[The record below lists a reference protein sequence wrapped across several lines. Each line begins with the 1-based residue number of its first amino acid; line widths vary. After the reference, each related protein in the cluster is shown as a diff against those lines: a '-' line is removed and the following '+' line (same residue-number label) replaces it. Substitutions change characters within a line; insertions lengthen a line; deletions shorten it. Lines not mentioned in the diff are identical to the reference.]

1 MHQPLGFLMFSFFS
15 KPSHFGQLLVF
26 SHMLPKSQ
34 SSDTVGGHLYELAA
48 SVVTQGPAQTVT
60 MLYSHHLEILN
71 NLFFEAK

>member
-1 MHQPLGFLMFSFFS
+1 MYQPLGFLMFSFFS

-34 SSDTVGGHLYELAA
+34 STDTVGGYLYEHAA
-48 SVVTQGPAQTVT
+48 SVVTQGAAQKGF
-60 MLYSHHLEILN
+60 MLYSHHPEILN